1 MSQKDYII
9 RRKFEE
15 LFRKHFVA
23 LCYFADKYT
32 PDTDTS
38 KEIVHNVFLN
48 IWEKRDNFD
57 FEKPAKSYLFTA
69 VYNRCMNYIR
79 DSKKFTGAEDDA
91 GNFMH
96 DTGNFE
102 DTMETAELEK
112 KITDAIDKLPQKCR
126 EVFKLSRFNGMK
138 YSQIAKK
145 LDISVKTVE
154 VQVSKALKILRNELS
169 DYLMMILFILW
180 FKN

>member
-9 RRKFEE
+9 KRKFEE

-38 KEIVHNVFLN
+38 KEIVHSVFLN
-48 IWEKRDNFD
+48 IWDKRDSFD

-69 VYNRCMNYIR
+69 VYNRSINYIR
-79 DSKKFTGAEDDA
+79 DTKKFTAAEDEA
-91 GNFMH
+91 GNFVH
-96 DTGNFE
+96 DTGAFE

-112 KITDAIDKLPQKCR
+112 KISDAIEKLPEKCK
-126 EVFKLSRFNGMK
+126 EVFKLSRFHELK
-138 YSQIAKK
+138 YAQIAKK

-169 DYLMMILFILW
+169 DYLILILL
-180 FKN
+180 FLFHK